1 MADALKVDEKQ
12 RLAHA
17 LTVQCRGS
25 EGVCP
30 GLMRP
35 RIPDVLSRGR
45 AEAGLLRAFGA
56 FRDASSGGCGA

>member
-17 LTVQCRGS
+17 LTVQCQCS

-35 RIPDVLSRGR
+35 RIPGVLSRGC
-45 AEAGLLRAFGA
+45 AEAGLLRAVWA
-56 FRDASSGGCGA
+56 FRDATSGGCGA